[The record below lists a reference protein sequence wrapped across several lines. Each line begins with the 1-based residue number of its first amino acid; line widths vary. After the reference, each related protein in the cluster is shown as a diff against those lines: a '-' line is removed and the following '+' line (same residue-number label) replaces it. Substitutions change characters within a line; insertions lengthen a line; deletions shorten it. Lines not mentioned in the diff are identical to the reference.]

1 MALANLSFLPGVLFI
16 HTNRRFMREEQQLTE
31 SLENFDLQNVQCHS
45 AADRAFVH
53 LAISAWYGSEE
64 AFTEYVRGPLRK
76 ELMAASG
83 VDLPFS
89 YALLIVISPFCMAV
103 DVCVA
108 MIRAGAPVEIV
119 LAEFT
124 SLGLGI
130 TMFWL
135 MLCIKVM
142 WSLCSRWASL
152 GSTWIYDCLVT
163 MAVFLV
169 FMILLAGGSLLINGL
184 LLISPAGAI
193 AAGIVAIVV
202 TLLAFSSRS
211 GCQAF

>member
-1 MALANLSFLPGVLFI
+1 
-16 HTNRRFMREEQQLTE
+16 MREEQQLTE